1 MKKSK
6 LSLLVTLAVLSG
18 SSYSVMSYAAD
29 SAFYQITEIDSSS
42 SASNYGPWPTAMAA
56 DKTVASQTVTNDWFS
71 FFNMAPMGMDLAD
84 RFHYELGCTSQ
95 MSSDMCSGFWDGGD
109 NRALQ
114 WRKDTITY
122 VNQATSLVNGS
133 SQTEADGI
141 VKALGDTSDEFVG
154 YKIAASSENGYYYPR
169 VGVAT
174 ISGVTTELDAPSAFS
189 GIGSFS
195 SANALLKLDDSTYLV
210 GGTAN
215 TDVAAP
221 GTALKYCYDGDT
233 YKTGEYRYCPG
244 FNTQAALWVVSSSA
258 TSATASLAPSYYD
271 ADKNVIQTAA
281 VTGLTKLSDG
291 TYLAV
296 GYSSTGK
303 PGNSPLSGRNV
314 AVTWP
319 VTISSGTA
327 TFGTLTKIPLAKG
340 EPSEGKKVLR
350 HTWSVGTNGTYVIG
364 NQKYNSS
371 KSRNLPVE
379 MFVYKVGAT
388 DDATLP
394 FEDLPFKGSNS
405 EAAAININSQVV
417 GWRDERSESHS
428 VTNGSPRLQEAFL
441 YNAATGNGWRLNDL
455 ICSGSTASEST
466 CTQNGKFY
474 YLVYASAIAD
484 DGTVAAT
491 AYRYDTY
498 ADWEARTNATVVQVK
513 LTPAVSFASTN
524 DVPDGYTVTNALPA
538 SNVGQNSTKGGGA
551 MPLWLL
557 LSGLGF
563 GFVRR
568 FKKMS

>member
-18 SSYSVMSYAAD
+18 GSYSAMSHAAD
-29 SAFYQITEIDSSS
+29 TAFYQISEITSS
-42 SASNYGPWPTAMAA
+42 SASNYGPWPTAMAT
-56 DKTVASQTVTNDWFS
+56 DKSVASLTVTNDWFS
-71 FFNMAPMGMDLAD
+71 YFNMAPMGMDLNE
-84 RFHYELGCTSQ
+84 RFRYELGCTSQ
-95 MSSDMCSGFWDGGD
+95 MSSDMCSGFWDGGA
-109 NRALQ
+109 NRAEQ

-122 VNQATSLVNGS
+122 TNQATSLVNGS

-141 VKALGDTSDEFVG
+141 VKGLGASSDEFVG
-154 YKIAASSENGYYYPR
+154 YKIASSSENGYYYPR
-169 VGVAT
+169 VGIAT
-174 ISGVTTELDAPSAFS
+174 FSGVTTELAAPSSFS
-189 GIGSFS
+189 GVGSYS
-195 SANALLKLDDSTYLV
+195 SANTLLDLGDGTYLV

-221 GTALKYCYDGDT
+221 GSSLSYCYNGDT
-233 YKTGEYRYCPG
+233 YKNGEYRYCPG
-244 FNTQAALWVVSSSA
+244 FNTQAALWVVTPSA
-258 TSATASLAPSYYD
+258 TSETASLATSYYD

-291 TYLAV
+291 SYLAV

-303 PGNSPLSGRNV
+303 PGNSALSGRNV

-319 VTISSGTA
+319 VTVSNGTA
-327 TFGTLTKIPLAKG
+327 TFGTLAKVPLAKG
-340 EPSEGKKVLR
+340 EPAEGKKVLR
-350 HTWSVGTNGTYVIG
+350 NTWAVGTNGTYVIG

-379 MFVYKVGAT
+379 MFVYTVGSS
-388 DDATLP
+388 DDAALP
-394 FEDLPFKGSNS
+394 FADKPFNGSNS
-405 EAAAININSQVV
+405 EAAAINANSQVV

-455 ICSGSTASEST
+455 ICSGSTASAST

-484 DGTVAAT
+484 DGTIAAT
-491 AYRYDTY
+491 AYRYDSY
-498 ADWEARTNATVVQVK
+498 ADWSARSNATVVQVK
-513 LTPAVSFASTN
+513 LTPATSFASTN

-538 SNVGQNSTKGGGA
+538 SNVGQNNSNGGGA

-557 LSGLGF
+557 LSGLGM
-563 GFVRR
+563 GVIRR